1 MLVVPNFI
9 NVKLLD
15 IKKMKII
22 LNNISKTLMLGF
34 FMMFAFACED
44 PDEKPILTFDDAI
57 KGSYPRVTAEVGT
70 ALVNP
75 NDLASVSFGY
85 SVEFVDE
92 TKGADVTEYKFTMIY
107 DGGAEVP
114 MPGRTYGPSDFTT
127 NSDGFASMTIDPFTA
142 TELAGLAGE
151 TITAANVG
159 KSFTVKSYLTK
170 GGLVFGSGNASSTI
184 TGPAFA
190 GRFDQSFPIACPSEM
205 FVGEVSYVGD
215 YSMGWG
221 GGASGVAGTTSI
233 VDNGGGN
240 FDFADWS
247 FGSYLAGYGCCTPG
261 GTFGF
266 TDLCGQ
272 VTFETAV
279 TDGYGDSWDLYF
291 NFSADKTVLTILSDN
306 YTYNSSYEKQSAVI
320 TFPTAQT
327 WECTNCIELA
337 DFPS

>member
-1 MLVVPNFI
+1 
-9 NVKLLD
+9 
-15 IKKMKII
+15 
-22 LNNISKTLMLGF
+22 MLGL

-44 PDEKPILTFDDAI
+44 PDAKPILTFDDAI

-75 NDLASVSFGY
+75 NDLANVSFGY

-92 TKGADVTEYKFTMIY
+92 TQGADVTEYKFTMTY
-107 DGGAEVP
+107 EGSAEVD
-114 MPGRTYGPSDFTT
+114 MPGRTYGTGDFTT
-127 NSDGFASMTIDPFTA
+127 NADGFVSMTIDPFTA
-142 TELAGLAGE
+142 TELAGLAGQ
-151 TITAANVG
+151 TITPDNVG
-159 KSFTVKSYLTK
+159 ESFTVKSYLTK
-170 GGLVFGSGNASSTI
+170 GGIVFGSGNASSTI
-184 TGPAFA
+184 TGPAFK
-190 GRFDQSFPIACPSEM
+190 GRFDQNFPIACPSDISVPAGDTT
-205 FVGEVSYVGD
+205 FVSYVSD

-221 GGASGVAGTTSI
+221 TDNAGDTAVVGSTFI

-240 FDFADWS
+240 FDFFDWS
-247 FGSYLAGYGCCTPG
+247 FGSYLAGYGCCRPG

-266 TDLCGQ
+266 TDLCGK

-279 TDGYGDSWDLYF
+279 TDGYGDSWILYI
-291 NFSADKTVLTILSDN
+291 NLSADKTVLTILSDN

-327 WECTNCIELA
+327 WECANCIELA